1 MSEQPIQIELTRTG
15 GFAGQRLHGSVRTD
29 GLPPQL
35 AAELADLVD
44 KADLGAVERRPGGMP
59 ARPDEFRYELTVV
72 RGAERHQLTVHD
84 HEVTPELRA
93 LLTRLVEL
101 ARQR

>member
-1 MSEQPIQIELTRTG
+1 VSEQPIQIELTRSG

-29 GLPPQL
+29 SLPPPV
-35 AAELADLVD
+35 AAEIADLVEG
-44 KADLGAVERRPGGMP
+44 ADLAEVERRASG
-59 ARPDEFRYELTVV
+59 AQLRPDEFRYELTVV
-72 RGAERHQLTVHD
+72 RGAERHQLTIVD
-84 HEVTPELRA
+84 HEVTPALRP